1 MPPALFGGA
10 TTVPSWYAG
19 FRTPTRCIKDCTTYL
34 TYLGSFP
41 VVVWN
46 PMPIDI
52 PISNRRDRFLFLRC
66 FVFRRL
72 LFVSV

>member
-19 FRTPTRCIKDCTTYL
+19 FRTPTRCIKDCMTYL

-41 VVVWN
+41 
-46 PMPIDI
+46 
-52 PISNRRDRFLFLRC
+52 
-66 FVFRRL
+66 
-72 LFVSV
+72 